1 MNPFE
6 MRMECIKRSIQIEQD
21 RYYAEKE
28 RFLNG
33 QRPDYPEYPT
43 DESLFKRIDWM
54 INRIND
60 KGEGYKE
67 KVIWGL

>member
-1 MNPFE
+1 MTRVILFE
-6 MRMECIKRSIQIEQD
+6 IEQD

-60 KGEGYKE
+60 NIRTMFDKMTLADITFK
-67 KVIWGL
+67 

>member
-28 RFLNG
+28 RFLND
-33 QRPDYPEYPT
+33 QRPDDPEYPT

-67 KVIWGL
+67 KVI